1 MNSSQSQQPN
11 FDQRKA
17 TPAEQQLLLEW
28 AWGQVEAMADG
39 TLDAAQ
45 SQRMQQAMALSP
57 ELQHAV
63 KQSHRLLTDLDALS
77 TPTPSSGL
85 WRRLWV
91 LPKRQHVASEKIP
104 WWQHNR
110 LGMVAAV
117 MTVVVLAVPLVVY
130 QQQASHA
137 RSEQLAQQQA
147 MHDFQVAMLY
157 VDKTARLSSRTTTQ
171 SLGGGIQHALSLSM
185 NHWISDDLSFEN
197 GE

>member
-1 MNSSQSQQPN
+1 MTSSQSQQPTTAP
-11 FDQRKA
+11 QV
-17 TPAEQQLLLEW
+17 EQQFLLEW

-63 KQSHRLLTDLDALS
+63 KQSHRLLNDFGALTS
-77 TPTPSSGL
+77 PAPSSGL
-85 WRRLWV
+85 WRRLWAI
-91 LPKRQHVASEKIP
+91 PKRRHLESESVP
-104 WWQHNR
+104 WWHQNR

-117 MTVVVLAVPLVVY
+117 MTVVILAVPLVVY

-147 MHDFQVAMLY
+147 LHDFQVAMMY
-157 VDKTARLSSRTTTQ
+157 VNKTARLSGRTTTQ
-171 SLGGGIQHALSLSM
+171 SMGGGLQHALSLSM